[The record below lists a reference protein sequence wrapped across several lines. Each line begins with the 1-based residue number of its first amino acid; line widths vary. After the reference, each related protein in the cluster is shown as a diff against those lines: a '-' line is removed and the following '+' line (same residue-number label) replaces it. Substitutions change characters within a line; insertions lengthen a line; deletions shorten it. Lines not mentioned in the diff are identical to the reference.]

1 LRSTKEDS
9 IPDPREQD
17 RDWTSGT
24 ELKVQDG
31 TRIRTA
37 EGTGISELEVEIQ
50 SQRGELN
57 TGNKKPHYRRVT
69 PLDEQEKS

>member
-17 RDWTSGT
+17 RHWTSVT

-57 TGNKKPHYRRVT
+57 AGNIKPHDRRVK
-69 PLDEQEKS
+69 PLAEQEKS